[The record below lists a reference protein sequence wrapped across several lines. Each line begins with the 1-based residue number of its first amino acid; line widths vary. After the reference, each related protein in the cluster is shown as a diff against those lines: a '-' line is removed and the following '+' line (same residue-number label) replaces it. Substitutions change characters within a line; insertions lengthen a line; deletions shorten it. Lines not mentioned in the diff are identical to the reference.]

1 MFDTQVGRTAMPIR
15 TGAEYV
21 QCLQERHPEVY
32 LRGERIDDVTTYP
45 SLRNGVATMA
55 KLYDMQHDAEFR
67 DDMTYI
73 SPSSG
78 ESVGA
83 SFIIP
88 KSIGDLEHRHR
99 MMAHWAKA
107 SFGMMGRTPDF
118 LNVSLMAMAQAGDYF
133 AQNRPEFKDNI
144 QNYYEYV
151 RENDLVLTHTL
162 VNLQRTRSTTTTPLV
177 DTTGVA
183 LAVTKETDD
192 GLIVNGARV
201 LATLGPLSDEIAV
214 YPARSHRLPDGSEG
228 RYSFAFAIPSDT
240 KGLRYLCRESYDLER
255 SNFDHPL
262 GSRFEEMDAIV
273 FFDNVLV
280 PWDRVFLYGDPD
292 LCNNMAMSTN
302 QYLHSGHQVVTRNV
316 AKCEFILGLASLM
329 VRTLGSGGNP
339 QVQSMLAEII
349 ENLQMTKACLRA
361 AEADA
366 KPDRWGVTS
375 PSLQYIGV
383 ARSMFIKMYP
393 RMAEILHLLGSSS
406 LMALPTEADMDGPL
420 ASDIERYLETD
431 TASAA
436 ERVRLFRLAWDTCCS
451 AFGSRQVLYER
462 FFQGDSQRN
471 AIILNNVTD
480 TTPMT
485 EMVQEFLEQG

>member
-1 MFDTQVGRTAMPIR
+1 MPIR

-32 LRGERIDDVTTYP
+32 LGGERIDDVTTYP

-67 DDMTYI
+67 DDMTYV

-133 AQNRPEFKDNI
+133 AQNRPEFKDNV